1 MNPFD
6 LRGPEFL
13 VFYAVLGILV
23 TGAAAVLRRRSESA
37 TVATG
42 PLLDYLRIAYLRAGA
57 DEALR
62 VATLALIDRRLIEV
76 VGDDRLKAV
85 QATVP
90 AGLPRTEQRL
100 LESCKDATRASEILS
115 DESLKVTVS
124 SECEGQL
131 VRAGLLPDEK
141 VKSAR
146 TGLLFAG
153 VFFLVLVAFLK
164 ILIALGRGRTNV
176 GFLVVACLLFAFL
189 VYRVTNPFRTL
200 AGETMLADLRKL
212 FSALQDRAVWM
223 AIPSGGNDLALLA
236 AVFGTG
242 SLPVGVGY
250 LERLFRKR
258 DKSSTRSS
266 CGSFGSSCG
275 SGGGSSCGSG
285 GSSCGG
291 GCGGGCGG
299 CGG

>member
-13 VFYAVLGILV
+13 VFYAILGILV
-23 TGAAAVLRRRSESA
+23 TGGAAVLRRRSESVV
-37 TVATG
+37 VATG
-42 PLLDYLRIAYLRAGA
+42 PLLDYLKIAYLRAGA

-62 VATLALIDRRLIEV
+62 VATLALIDRGLIAV
-76 VGDDRLKAV
+76 VDDDRLKTT
-85 QATVP
+85 QAAVP

-100 LESCKDATRASEILS
+100 LESCRDATRASEILS
-115 DESLKVTVS
+115 DESLRITVS
-124 SECEGQL
+124 TECEGQL
-131 VRAGLLPDEK
+131 VRAGLLPDAK

-189 VYRVTNPFRTL
+189 VYRVTNPFRTQ
-200 AGETMLADLRKL
+200 AGEAMLADLRNL
-212 FSALQDRAVWM
+212 FWALRDRAVSM
-223 AIPSGGNDLALLA
+223 TVPSGGNDLALLA

-242 SLPVGVGY
+242 SLPAGAGY
-250 LERLFRKR
+250 VERLFRKP
-258 DKSSTRSS
+258 DKSSSS
-266 CGSFGSSCG
+266 GSSCG
-275 SGGGSSCGSG
+275 SGGSSCGSG